1 MAFQKTVHTVQALG
15 QAGEFYDD
23 TPRRTTAYAV
33 GNPGDAKAAVGKV
46 FTFDDSGNPV
56 PGGAGKFAGI
66 LAHPKGQAR
75 TGLDPS
81 SALPSGRVAELA
93 DMGRVIVTTTR
104 AAAAAKGVQY
114 DVLTGDIAGSAPENP
129 ENGMAVI
136 PGATFVLFDAPADA
150 PAVVQLDARKE

>member
-23 TPRRTTAYAV
+23 TPRRATAYALGV
-33 GNPGDAKAAVGKV
+33 LDDAKNAVGKV
-46 FTFDDSGNPV
+46 FTFDDSGTPV
-56 PGGAGKFAGI
+56 LGGTGKFAGI
-66 LAHPKGQAR
+66 LTHPKGQAR

-81 SALPSGRVAELA
+81 PALPSGRAAELA
-93 DMGRVIVTTTR
+93 DMGRVIVITTR
-104 AAAAAKGVQY
+104 AAVSSSGVQY
-114 DVLTGDIAGSAPENP
+114 DATTGDIAGSAPENP

-136 PGATFVLFDAPADA
+136 PGATFVLFDAAANA